1 MFSNE
6 ITETTIC
13 PLSETDAAELIDFL
27 KENGVIWLS
36 GRKVEDP
43 NSGGTRITDIIG
55 KRAISFSTSKHITL
69 ADCKEDTLSWQEFKQ
84 IYNIGAEPVHL
95 SDYIM

>member
-1 MFSNE
+1 MLSNE
-6 ITETTIC
+6 IMDMTIC
-13 PLSETDAAELIDFL
+13 PLNQTDATELIDFL

-36 GRKVEDP
+36 GRKVENP
-43 NSGGTRITDIIG
+43 NSGGTRIIDIIG
-55 KRAISFSTSKHITL
+55 KRAICFSTSNHITL

-84 IYNIGAEPVHL
+84 IYNIGAEPVRL